1 MFTPQE
7 VSEKVFPKAPFGS
20 GGYSMSNVDEFLDAL
35 TEDYTALYKENVT
48 LKAKL
53 KVLAEKV
60 EEYRSTEDA
69 MRQTLLTAQKMAAK
83 LVQEA
88 QAEKDQL
95 LADAKAE
102 AEAEVRRLD
111 DEKKAAQQKLQSQFG
126 AEKTQLEKQAKDLQS
141 KGEALQAQVAK
152 MSAKEREDKQMEFL
166 RLRRA
171 FEEKSR
177 NFARKVENTENQIRQ
192 SMAQQIYD
200 AATTIA
206 KQQKL
211 DLILDAAAGS
221 VMYATPTLDI
231 TKPVL
236 AEVNRLWKAG
246 GSKFPE
252 PNTGKK

>member
-1 MFTPQE
+1 MFR
-7 VSEKVFPKAPFGS
+7 VLSLALVACLLMAGSAFADMKIGVFNSQAVAMDS
-20 GGYSMSNVDEFLDAL
+20 DA
-35 TEDYTALYKENVT
+35 A
-48 LKAKL
+48 
-53 KVLAEKV
+53 
-60 EEYRSTEDA
+60 
-69 MRQTLLTAQKMAAK
+69 
-83 LVQEA
+83 
-88 QAEKDQL
+88 
-95 LADAKAE
+95 
-102 AEAEVRRLD
+102 
-111 DEKKAAQQKLQSQFG
+111 KAAQQKLQSQFG

-171 FEEKSR
+171 FEEKS
-177 NFARKVENTENQIRQ
+177 RKVENTENQIRQ

>member
-1 MFTPQE
+1 MFR
-7 VSEKVFPKAPFGS
+7 VLSLALVACLLMAGSAFADMKIGVFNSQAVAMDS
-20 GGYSMSNVDEFLDAL
+20 DA
-35 TEDYTALYKENVT
+35 A
-48 LKAKL
+48 
-53 KVLAEKV
+53 
-60 EEYRSTEDA
+60 
-69 MRQTLLTAQKMAAK
+69 
-83 LVQEA
+83 
-88 QAEKDQL
+88 
-95 LADAKAE
+95 
-102 AEAEVRRLD
+102 
-111 DEKKAAQQKLQSQFG
+111 KAAQQKLQSQFG

-206 KQQKL
+206 KL

>member
-111 DEKKAAQQKLQSQFG
+111 DEKKAAQQKLVMAQ
-126 AEKTQLEKQAKDLQS
+126 EKLADFIRRSDELC
-141 KGEALQAQVAK
+141 QAQ
-152 MSAKEREDKQMEFL
+152 SAFL
-166 RLRRA
+166 QTLPELELVPA
-171 FEEKSR
+171 APAAEAAQPDEAVGTIEQDILTQFDAPAQEE
-177 NFARKVENTENQIRQ
+177 TEPE
-192 SMAQQIYD
+192 AP
-200 AATTIA
+200 
-206 KQQKL
+206 
-211 DLILDAAAGS
+211 AAADE
-221 VMYATPTLDI
+221 PTI
-231 TKPVL
+231 
-236 AEVNRLWKAG
+236 
-246 GSKFPE
+246 KFPPVNGSAV
-252 PNTGKK
+252 PNEFSFDLGELKFGRNYKGKE

>member
-1 MFTPQE
+1 MFR
-7 VSEKVFPKAPFGS
+7 VLSLALVACVLMAGSAFADMKIGVFNSQAVAMDS
-20 GGYSMSNVDEFLDAL
+20 DA
-35 TEDYTALYKENVT
+35 A
-48 LKAKL
+48 
-53 KVLAEKV
+53 
-60 EEYRSTEDA
+60 
-69 MRQTLLTAQKMAAK
+69 
-83 LVQEA
+83 
-88 QAEKDQL
+88 
-95 LADAKAE
+95 
-102 AEAEVRRLD
+102 
-111 DEKKAAQQKLQSQFG
+111 KAAQQKLQSQFG
-126 AEKTQLEKQAKDLQS
+126 AEKSQLEKQAKD
-141 KGEALQAQVAK
+141 EALQAQVAK
-152 MSAKEREDKQMEFL
+152 MSAKEREEKQMEFL
-166 RLRRA
+166 RLRRS

-252 PNTGKK
+252 PKSGRK

>member
-1 MFTPQE
+1 MFR
-7 VSEKVFPKAPFGS
+7 VLSLALVACLLMAGSAFADMKIGVFNSQAVAMDS
-20 GGYSMSNVDEFLDAL
+20 DA
-35 TEDYTALYKENVT
+35 A
-48 LKAKL
+48 
-53 KVLAEKV
+53 
-60 EEYRSTEDA
+60 
-69 MRQTLLTAQKMAAK
+69 
-83 LVQEA
+83 
-88 QAEKDQL
+88 
-95 LADAKAE
+95 
-102 AEAEVRRLD
+102 
-111 DEKKAAQQKLQSQFG
+111 KAAQQKLQSQFG
-126 AEKTQLEKQAKDLQS
+126 AEKTQLENQAKDLQS

-192 SMAQQIYD
+192 SMAQQIY
-200 AATTIA
+200 ATTIA

>member
-1 MFTPQE
+1 M
-7 VSEKVFPKAPFGS
+7 KIGVFNSQAVAMDS
-20 GGYSMSNVDEFLDAL
+20 DA
-35 TEDYTALYKENVT
+35 A
-48 LKAKL
+48 
-53 KVLAEKV
+53 
-60 EEYRSTEDA
+60 
-69 MRQTLLTAQKMAAK
+69 
-83 LVQEA
+83 
-88 QAEKDQL
+88 
-95 LADAKAE
+95 
-102 AEAEVRRLD
+102 
-111 DEKKAAQQKLQSQFG
+111 KAAQQKLQSQFG
-126 AEKTQLEKQAKDLQS
+126 AEKTQLENQAKDLQS

-211 DLILDAAAGS
+211 DLILDAGS

>member
-1 MFTPQE
+1 MFR
-7 VSEKVFPKAPFGS
+7 VLSLALVACVLMAGSAFADMKIGVFNSQAVAMDS
-20 GGYSMSNVDEFLDAL
+20 DA
-35 TEDYTALYKENVT
+35 A
-48 LKAKL
+48 
-53 KVLAEKV
+53 
-60 EEYRSTEDA
+60 
-69 MRQTLLTAQKMAAK
+69 
-83 LVQEA
+83 
-88 QAEKDQL
+88 
-95 LADAKAE
+95 
-102 AEAEVRRLD
+102 
-111 DEKKAAQQKLQSQFG
+111 KAAQQKLQSQFG
-126 AEKTQLEKQAKDLQS
+126 AEKTQLEKQAKDLQA

-200 AATTIA
+200 AATTLA
-206 KQQKL
+206 KQKL

-252 PNTGKK
+252 PKTGKK

>member
-1 MFTPQE
+1 MFR
-7 VSEKVFPKAPFGS
+7 VLSLALVACLLMAGSAFADMKIGVFNSQAVAMDS
-20 GGYSMSNVDEFLDAL
+20 DA
-35 TEDYTALYKENVT
+35 A
-48 LKAKL
+48 
-53 KVLAEKV
+53 
-60 EEYRSTEDA
+60 
-69 MRQTLLTAQKMAAK
+69 
-83 LVQEA
+83 
-88 QAEKDQL
+88 
-95 LADAKAE
+95 
-102 AEAEVRRLD
+102 
-111 DEKKAAQQKLQSQFG
+111 KAAQQKLQSQFG

-177 NFARKVENTENQIRQ
+177 NFARKVENQIRQ

>member
-1 MFTPQE
+1 MAGSAFADM
-7 VSEKVFPKAPFGS
+7 KIGVFNSQAVAMDS
-20 GGYSMSNVDEFLDAL
+20 DA
-35 TEDYTALYKENVT
+35 A
-48 LKAKL
+48 
-53 KVLAEKV
+53 
-60 EEYRSTEDA
+60 
-69 MRQTLLTAQKMAAK
+69 
-83 LVQEA
+83 
-88 QAEKDQL
+88 
-95 LADAKAE
+95 
-102 AEAEVRRLD
+102 
-111 DEKKAAQQKLQSQFG
+111 KAAQLQSQFG

-221 VMYATPTLDI
+221 VMYATPSLDI